1 MNTDV
6 SRWNPFKFLRK
17 TPDEKRAE
25 PASSSGMA
33 TTANNLPSAWFASP
47 RLLLGDPFRMMQELL
62 LDPVGGVGKVDRW
75 FGDFSPSIFEPRIDV
90 VDDDDALRVT
100 AEVPGMERQDLEILA
115 ENKALLLSGEKKLES
130 KSNEK
135 GCYRTERAFGRFQRA
150 IPLPEGIDLDH
161 AEASFDKGLLTI
173 RIPKSTAT
181 EKSSAKHIEI
191 K

>member
-25 PASSSGMA
+25 PTSSPGMA
-33 TTANNLPSAWFASP
+33 PTANLPSAWFASP
-47 RLLLGDPFRMMQELL
+47 RLLVADPFRMMQELL
-62 LDPVGGVGKVDRW
+62 LDPAGGGKVDRW

>member
-1 MNTDV
+1 M
-6 SRWNPFKFLRK
+6 RC
-17 TPDEKRAE
+17 E
-25 PASSSGMA
+25 
-33 TTANNLPSAWFASP
+33 SP
-47 RLLLGDPFRMMQELL
+47 RRCPA
-62 LDPVGGVGKVDRW
+62 W
-75 FGDFSPSIFEPRIDV
+75 
-90 VDDDDALRVT
+90 
-100 AEVPGMERQDLEILA
+100 ERQDLEILA

-150 IPLPEGIDLDH
+150 IPLPDGVDLDH

-191 K
+191 R